1 MISQWNSNE
10 FCHFW
15 NQLQNNFQHEL
26 STKKRSLDK
35 NFLAIL
41 RTFDDTIKSIFI
53 KKEKKTSTTTRPQ
66 FPRNQVQGLSTFYPP
81 PPLSSMPILL
91 GSCCSSFGK
100 RGARPPRE
108 EKRRKCRFPRG
119 QKLQP
124 ARARPAVSY
133 RHATGRS
140 LSFAG
145 GRCTRSPND
154 YALLSCIKENSRA
167 PASRNLFAIGSRD
180 ARPKPCARSS
190 RARIHPPFSTTP
202 QTWDPISFVVEPS
215 WQHEVYIGKW
225 ITCCPVLKFI
235 FVGRWARR
243 L

>member
-1 MISQWNSNE
+1 MTSVISQWNSNE

-91 GSCCSSFGK
+91 GSCWSSFGK

-133 RHATGRS
+133 RHATGQS

-154 YALLSCIKENSRA
+154 YALFILYKREQPCTSLPQFVRNRFERRTAEALRA
-167 PASRNLFAIGSRD
+167 FVEGADPSAIFNDPPNLGSNFFCR
-180 ARPKPCARSS
+180 
-190 RARIHPPFSTTP
+190 RAELA
-202 QTWDPISFVVEPS
+202 TWGI
-215 WQHEVYIGKW
+215 Y
-225 ITCCPVLKFI
+225 
-235 FVGRWARR
+235 R
-243 L
+243 

>member
-41 RTFDDTIKSIFI
+41 RTFDDTIKSTLSLL
-53 KKEKKTSTTTRPQ
+53 KKKKKLQQQRDHNSHEIRFKVYQP
-66 FPRNQVQGLSTFYPP
+66 S
-81 PPLSSMPILL
+81 ILL
-91 GSCCSSFGK
+91 LLSRFSLVLVARVLESAG
-100 RGARPPRE
+100 RGRL
-108 EKRRKCRFPRG
+108 EKRREESVDFPVDKNCNRLALDRPFHIG
-119 QKLQP
+119 TPP
-124 ARARPAVSY
+124 ADLFPLPVGGAHARP
-133 RHATGRS
+133 TIM
-140 LSFAG
+140 LF
-145 GRCTRSPND
+145 
-154 YALLSCIKENSRA
+154 LSCIKENSRA

-225 ITCCPVLKFI
+225 IICCPVLKFI